1 LLDLPRLIRSA
12 SLLLAVLLPLL
23 PPGLELLLALLPL
36 PLLPAPLLL
45 LWVLPVTT
53 CSTSSPGGPV
63 VLLCLGTSS
72 AQIRLPPVP
81 PLLLVLLL
89 PVLVLLLPAV

>member
-1 LLDLPRLIRSA
+1 
-12 SLLLAVLLPLL
+12 
-23 PPGLELLLALLPL
+23 
-36 PLLPAPLLL
+36 
-45 LWVLPVTT
+45 
-53 CSTSSPGGPV
+53 V